1 MTMANTMEPLT
12 LDDRLVHRLFREET
26 ARWRPGGYEDRGECD
41 GWLER
46 SAPRAPDPSDPVE
59 QGQSTSANP
68 AYTMSWSAART
79 TSTDKPQ

>member
-41 GWLER
+41 GWLEGSR
-46 SAPRAPDPSDPVE
+46 VVEGVSESAPEGQQAGIPLPACRLSDLPI
-59 QGQSTSANP
+59 
-68 AYTMSWSAART
+68 
-79 TSTDKPQ
+79 